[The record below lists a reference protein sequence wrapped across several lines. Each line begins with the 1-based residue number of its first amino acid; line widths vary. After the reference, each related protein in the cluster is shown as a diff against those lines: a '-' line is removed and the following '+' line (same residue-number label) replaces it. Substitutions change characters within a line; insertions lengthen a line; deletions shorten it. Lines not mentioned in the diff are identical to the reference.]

1 MSLPLIFFY
10 SKFKLQLNCVP
21 LRILEIMIRDI
32 TKGVGIY
39 FVSFKLMNKIKLW
52 GYFKIPILI
61 SLAVGLLLTFLSF
74 TLSDDIGQL
83 LSRLWFWEWGK
94 ETFAKIGSFLGGVL
108 ILLVGFIIYKHIV
121 LALVSPFMSPV
132 SEKIEAYY
140 IAKNRTN
147 INFSERLHRKTSFQ
161 QQLIRGVRINFRNL
175 IKELFFTIILL
186 PFSLVPFINFIVAPL
201 LFLIQSYYAG
211 FGNMDYTLERYFNYK
226 ESIAFVKK
234 NKGIALGNG
243 IIFTLLLLI
252 PVVGF
257 IIVLPLSVT
266 ASSIKTI
273 ERLNTVAISE

>member
-1 MSLPLIFFY
+1 
-10 SKFKLQLNCVP
+10 
-21 LRILEIMIRDI
+21 MIRDI
-32 TKGVGIY
+32 TEGIGVY
-39 FVSFKLMNKIKLW
+39 LVSFKLMNKIKLW
-52 GYFKIPILI
+52 SYFKIPILI
-61 SLAVGLLLTFLSF
+61 SLAVGVLLTFLSF

-94 ETFAKIGSFLGGVL
+94 ETFATIGSFLGGVL
-108 ILLVGFIIYKHIV
+108 VLLVGFIIYKHVV
-121 LALVSPFMSPV
+121 LALASPFMSPV

-140 IAKNRTN
+140 IAKNQTD
-147 INFSERLHRKTSFQ
+147 ISFDKHLHRKTSFQ

-175 IKELFFTIILL
+175 TKELFFTIILL
-186 PFSLVPFINFIVAPL
+186 PFSFVPFMNFIVAPL

-226 ESIAFVKK
+226 ESVEFVKK

-252 PVVGF
+252 PIVGF

-273 ERLNTVAISE
+273 ERLNVTDV